1 MNAVVEKGAGRMVEH
16 PFYLPCDNEV
26 EVFLAAHRQ
35 RLPVMLKGPTGCGKT
50 RFVEHMASRLGLP
63 LITVAC
69 HEDITATD
77 LVGRY
82 LLQGGDTVWADGPVT
97 RAVRSGA
104 ICYLDEVVEARADST
119 VVIHPLADH
128 RRELNLERLGE
139 RLVAPDSFMLV
150 VSYNPGY
157 QSVLKDLKQ
166 STRQRMIG
174 IEFDY
179 PVAAVETSIVMT
191 ESGIDEPRARD
202 LVKLAHAIRRLDKG
216 TLPEVCSTRTLVS
229 TARMMSEGLSARAA
243 ARVAMLQPLCD
254 DAEILRGLREVVH
267 TYLPE

>member
-1 MNAVVEKGAGRMVEH
+1 MNAMFERPSALAAAH
-16 PFYLPCDNEV
+16 PYYLACQDEV

-69 HEDITATD
+69 HEDITAAD

-82 LLQGGDTVWADGPVT
+82 LLQGGDTVWVDGPLT

-139 RLVAPDSFMLV
+139 RLVAPASFMLV

-166 STRQRMIG
+166 STRQRMVG

-179 PVAAVETSIVMT
+179 PSAEAETRIVMA
-191 ESGIDEPRARD
+191 EGGIEEGRARD

-254 DAEILRGLREVVH
+254 DPEVLQGLREVVH
-267 TYLPE
+267 TYLAE